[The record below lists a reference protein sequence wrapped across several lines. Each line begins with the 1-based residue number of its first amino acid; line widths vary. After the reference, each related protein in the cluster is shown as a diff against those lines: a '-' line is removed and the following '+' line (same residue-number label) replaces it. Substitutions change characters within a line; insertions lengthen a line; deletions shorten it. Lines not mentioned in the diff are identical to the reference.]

1 MVPDTCDRSAYR
13 RPMARVRQP
22 DIKALVREWVAAEGG
37 DPTSHLDRAAAALR
51 IAAEADTFARAEVVA
66 ARELDSA
73 SWADVGEALGI
84 SRQAAHERFRLGPD
98 GYHSRWYKVRSTR

>member
-1 MVPDTCDRSAYR
+1 MVPDTSDRSAYR
-13 RPMARVRQP
+13 PPMARVRQP
-22 DIKALVREWVAAEGG
+22 DIKSMVRDWVTAEGG

-73 SWADVGEALGI
+73 SWADVGDALGI